1 MQLRSFLV
9 EDSGMYTTM
18 LNDNTP
24 STKTAELFN
33 FYKDSSLARMLNFIN
48 EAVMV
53 LSINGTIEMLN
64 SNAASLLDSNR
75 DVLSGENLLSLI
87 NDKSGRL
94 QSQLTHYLHNAST
107 TVINS
112 PPIEVKLT
120 RASLGMKS
128 LSVELSISTLPEE
141 LSSSNSLFLCILR
154 DLTIHKAEYTSLK
167 RKAET
172 DFLTGLANR
181 HKFSDY
187 LHEQWVRCEEDKL
200 PLSIIFIDIDHFK
213 LFNDEYGH
221 IAGDKCLKRIGETL
235 SLSLPNRDTL
245 AARYGGEEFAL
256 ILPNCSA
263 QTAQLLAIRIK
274 RHLSQLSAKHFAL
287 MSNTRL
293 TVSMGVAAQEGHRY
307 DNSDAL
313 LNAADTLLYQAKSQG
328 RDQICYL

>member
-87 NDKSGRL
+87 NDKSGGL

-154 DLTIHKAEYTSLK
+154 D
-167 RKAET
+167 
-172 DFLTGLANR
+172 
-181 HKFSDY
+181 
-187 LHEQWVRCEEDKL
+187 
-200 PLSIIFIDIDHFK
+200 
-213 LFNDEYGH
+213 
-221 IAGDKCLKRIGETL
+221 
-235 SLSLPNRDTL
+235 
-245 AARYGGEEFAL
+245 
-256 ILPNCSA
+256 
-263 QTAQLLAIRIK
+263 
-274 RHLSQLSAKHFAL
+274 
-287 MSNTRL
+287 
-293 TVSMGVAAQEGHRY
+293 
-307 DNSDAL
+307 
-313 LNAADTLLYQAKSQG
+313 
-328 RDQICYL
+328 